1 MSAAQSVAGPT
12 SLCTPSL
19 VRIFHNN
26 DFRAA
31 CSVGYQAGHSVT
43 EVFVYTTARTT
54 ASDDDTVLLAAAYDL
69 LNVKED
75 PAFGPPDPRAVH
87 YRLCRNRSLS
97 VGDIVAVDGR
107 FYACEPSGWQALQH
121 APRIDQRT
129 PQHHA
134 PLRVRSPG
142 SAANDPR
149 PRHGPARCRRSAMG
163 RPRAAG
169 AGTPCRSRGRGRR
182 ARTCPSPAPPLNR
195 GGRSP
200 RNTTPHS
207 TTEEAP

>member
-31 CSVGYQAGHSVT
+31 RSVGYQAGHSVT

-75 PAFGPPDPRAVH
+75 PAFGPPDPRAVD

-129 PQHHA
+129 THGTT
-134 PLRVRSPG
+134 PLYE
-142 SAANDPR
+142 SAAPAR
-149 PRHGPARCRRSAMG
+149 RRTISARGPARCRRSAMG
-163 RPRAAG
+163 RPRAAVRALRVG
-169 AGTPCRSRGRGRR
+169 HAAAATGHGRVLRR
-182 ARTCPSPAPPLNR
+182 RR
-195 GGRSP
+195 R
-200 RNTTPHS
+200 
-207 TTEEAP
+207 

>member
-75 PAFGPPDPRAVH
+75 PAFGPPDPRAVD

-129 PQHHA
+129 THGTTPLYESAA
-134 PLRVRSPG
+134 PARRRTIRDLGTVLRGAAAARWADLGRRVRALRVG
-142 SAANDPR
+142 HAA
-149 PRHGPARCRRSAMG
+149 A
-163 RPRAAG
+163 AAG
-169 AGTPCRSRGRGRR
+169 HGRVLRR
-182 ARTCPSPAPPLNR
+182 RR
-195 GGRSP
+195 R
-200 RNTTPHS
+200 
-207 TTEEAP
+207 